1 MKQRTSPSIH
11 TPPYG
16 YHQNVPVATA
26 VWRNRYN
33 TCHGG
38 GLGLG
43 GLALIE
49 GATTIVTPVRDTS
62 PCLTSSASNSP
73 PVTAA
78 SSASPAI
85 DARFRSKIDTA
96 NATFTAACARVLIS
110 ESDTSVAWVT
120 ILITQTLVTCDK
132 LDL

>member
-78 SSASPAI
+78 SIVFAVV
-85 DARFRSKIDTA
+85 DVRLKSKNETVYATYTA
-96 NATFTAACARVLIS
+96 VCARVL
-110 ESDTSVAWVT
+110 TSNIPHGYV
-120 ILITQTLVTCDK
+120 
-132 LDL
+132 